1 MPRPLPLLLVSMLAG
16 CSAAHL
22 AAKKGQTAFE
32 NGDYEG
38 ALGHY
43 WSACRQSNDAEWC
56 AVSDRLYEQLLPT
69 VVAEASPRCGQ
80 AGSERACFDSL
91 SRLRRFKDDPRLS
104 SLADASGRTWLE
116 ACRKTSVSSPVGAVV
131 RVRCVEAVR
140 RDVMTPAYERQV
152 TEERTAMAAFVAS
165 ESQTASTR
173 GYVASSYGL
182 AELGQCFSGERP
194 VRLEELRSAATR
206 QLQLGA
212 SVAADGLVGAS
223 WVCERLASESGGRI
237 VCGASSAVLG
247 VRVELERGQLTHAV
261 SDSEQTVS
269 YVAERQQ
276 YLNPEWHRLEVVRER
291 AERRERQARQQAKL
305 AADECENARH
315 DRARAGHCID
325 CEAERVERRTCKYAE
340 TLAGFRAEAARA
352 LDDAES
358 CLRRTDRTLVR
369 EIMADY
375 RSVERTHLWQQPYR
389 LSIAAQGPVLRA
401 QDAAFQVK
409 RGGVER
415 AEFEPAGISGS
426 VATPPTQASLDQE
439 AVAHLSNE
447 LAGWV
452 KDAQA
457 VYARAREV
465 ECASQSGNLAAH
477 FECRAS
483 VAYLR
488 GEDAARAYVAM
499 LGKAADQAAPFPAA
513 SCAR

>member
-1 MPRPLPLLLVSMLAG
+1 MAL
-16 CSAAHL
+16 
-22 AAKKGQTAFE
+22 E
-32 NGDYEG
+32 NGDDEG

-56 AVSDRLYEQLLPT
+56 SVSDRLYQLLLPT
-69 VVAEASPRCGQ
+69 VVAEATPKCGH
-80 AGSERACFDSL
+80 AGAERACFDSL

-104 SLADASGRTWLE
+104 ALADASGRTWLE
-116 ACRKTSVSSPVGAVV
+116 SCRQTSVSSPVGAVV

-140 RDVMTPAYERQV
+140 REVMTPAYERQV
-152 TEERTAMAAFVAS
+152 TEERTAMAAFVTS
-165 ESQTASTR
+165 ESGTASTR

-182 AELGQCFSGERP
+182 AELGQCLSGERP
-194 VRLEELRSAATR
+194 ARLDELRNAATR
-206 QLQLGA
+206 RLQLGA
-212 SVAADGLVGAS
+212 SVAADGLVGAP

-237 VCGASSAVLG
+237 VCGASSAVVG
-247 VRVELERGQLTHAV
+247 VRVGLQRGQLLHSV
-261 SDSEQTVS
+261 SDSERTVT

-276 YLNPEWHRLEVVRER
+276 VENPEWHRLDEARER

-305 AADECENARH
+305 AADECAHARH
-315 DRARAGHCID
+315 DRARADRCAD
-325 CEAERVERRTCKYAE
+325 CDAERFERRACTYAE
-340 TLAGFRAEAARA
+340 TLAGFRAEAQRE
-352 LDDAES
+352 LDDAEL

-369 EIMADY
+369 ELMADY
-375 RSVERTHLWQQPYR
+375 RSVERTHLWQQPFR

-401 QDAAFQVK
+401 HDATVQVT
-409 RGGVER
+409 REGLER

-426 VATPPTQASLDQE
+426 VASAPSQASLDAE
-439 AVAHLSNE
+439 AVAHLSQAF
-447 LAGWV
+447 AGWV

-465 ECASQSGNLAAH
+465 ECSSQSGNLAAH

-488 GEDAARAYVAM
+488 GEDAGRAYVAM
-499 LGKAADQAAPFPAA
+499 LGRAADQAAPFPAA